1 MKVHQILS
9 GKVIDTIW
17 SVGLNSTVYEALE
30 IMEIKNIG
38 AVLVMEDGE
47 MVGIFSERDY
57 ARKGI
62 LRGRASKDTLIREVM
77 TSKVITVET
86 EQALQE
92 CMEIMSEKHIRH
104 LPVTKDG
111 KLVGIISINDIVTAI
126 IREQR
131 AHIRSLEN
139 YISGSPYQE

>member
-1 MKVHQILS
+1 MQVKQILS
-9 GKVIDTIW
+9 VKEIDTIW
-17 SVGLNSTVYEALE
+17 SVRPDNTVYEALE
-30 IMEIKNIG
+30 IMESKNIG
-38 AVLVMEDGE
+38 AMLVMEGGE
-47 MVGIFSERDY
+47 MAGIFSERDY

-62 LRGRASKDTLIREVM
+62 LRGRASKDTLIRDVM

-86 EQALQE
+86 EQKLQE

-131 AHIRSLEN
+131 VHIKSLES
-139 YISGSPYQE
+139 YISGNPY